1 MHILM
6 HTLRKNLGAAGLSL
20 LALAPASAQSP
31 CTELNVEHLQY
42 DAFNPAAL
50 ELVVNNQSSEIFS
63 YPSFML
69 VGTQGDTL
77 AREQV
82 SFFGIGTGPQ
92 AHYMVAE
99 PGVTFPTSP
108 FDATL
113 LLYGGFGDTL
123 YCSWD
128 LTDIALCPSDTCIQ
142 AEIYLT
148 NTGTL
153 MEFFAYYWV
162 TDTDLGA
169 PVANGFV
176 EMDEIS
182 STHFDTLCL
191 PPGNYLLEFS
201 PFSPI
206 DTNYIVGI
214 STSYMFSLGT
224 NTAQQQDPTPL
235 DLAFSWYEACIGI
248 SNGLAEQGSSDL
260 VMVIDHDQLRLTD
273 PEGAALGDITLWSSD
288 GRLIAARSTN
298 ANTAELSMH
307 DLAPGILLARVVGP
321 NGTLF
326 TQRIFNP

>member
-1 MHILM
+1 MNTIM
-6 HTLRKNLGAAGLSL
+6 HTPGKSLCAAGLSL
-20 LALAPASAQSP
+20 LAFAPVSGQSP
-31 CTELNVEHLQY
+31 CAQLTVEQLQY

-50 ELVVNNQSSEIFS
+50 ELVVNNQSNEIFS
-63 YPSFML
+63 YPSFTL

-82 SFFGIGTGPQ
+82 SFFGIGAGPQ

-99 PGVTFPTSP
+99 PGITFPASP

-113 LLYGGFGDTL
+113 LLFGGFGDTL
-123 YCSWD
+123 YCTWD
-128 LTDIALCPSDTCIQ
+128 LTGISLCPSDTCIQ

-148 NTGTL
+148 NTGPL
-153 MEFFAYYWV
+153 VPFFASYWV
-162 TDTDLGA
+162 TDTDSGT
-169 PVANGFV
+169 PVANGYV
-176 EMDEIS
+176 EMDDLTA
-182 STHFDTLCL
+182 THFDTLCL

-206 DTNYIVGI
+206 DTNHVVGI
-214 STSYMFSLGT
+214 TTSYMFSLGT

-248 SNGLAEQGSSDL
+248 SNGLTEQQRSEL
-260 VMVIDHDQLRLTD
+260 VMVIDRDRLRITD
-273 PEGAALGDITLWSSD
+273 PTGAPLGDITLWSND

-298 ANTAELSMH
+298 ANSAELSMH
-307 DLAPGILLARVVGP
+307 GLAPGILLARMMGP